1 MLHAAVPI
9 LRIFD
14 EDLATA
20 FYQEHL
26 GFQEVFSHR
35 FGPDLPLYRRIRRDG
50 LTLDLSGHHGDS
62 TPGTALWIPV
72 DDVHALRDELHSG
85 ASGLPRPEVDA
96 DAPGGPTLSLQDPFG
111 NELRFCQPE

>member
-1 MLHAAVPI
+1 MGSRNQPCRANSVRAARICPSVTVTIVPPSP
-9 LRIFD
+9 RN
-14 EDLATA
+14 A
-20 FYQEHL
+20 
-26 GFQEVFSHR
+26 
-35 FGPDLPLYRRIRRDG
+35 PLYRRIRRGD
-50 LTLDLSGHHGDS
+50 LTLDLSGHHGDG

-85 ASGLPRPEVDA
+85 APGLPRPEVDA